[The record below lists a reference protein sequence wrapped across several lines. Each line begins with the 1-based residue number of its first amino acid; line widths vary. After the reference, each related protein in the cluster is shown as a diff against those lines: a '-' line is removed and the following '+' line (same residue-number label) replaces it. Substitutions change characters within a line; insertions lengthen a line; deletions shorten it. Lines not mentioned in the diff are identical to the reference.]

1 MESLYKLSERFQTL
15 FDNLEAAQADPDAT
29 PEDKAAYEDAW
40 FAGLCDIEDD
50 FADKAEN
57 IAAWCKDL
65 KAESEALKAE
75 ERALNARR
83 KAKEHTAERL
93 KAYLLGE
100 MQAINLLKIDRPKA
114 RISIRN
120 NAESPQFTDESAF
133 VEWAKEN
140 ADDLLRYSEPEI
152 NKTAVKEYLKS
163 GGEIEGVTLGR
174 TQSVIIK

>member
-1 MESLYKLSERFQTL
+1 MKLYELSDRFQTL

-29 PEDKAAYEDAW
+29 PEDVAAYEDAW
-40 FAGLCDIEDD
+40 FEGLRNIEDA
-50 FADKAEN
+50 FEDKAEN
-57 IAAWCKDL
+57 IAAWCKNL
-65 KAESEALKAE
+65 KAEADALKAE
-75 ERALNARR
+75 EKALNARR
-83 KAKEHTAERL
+83 KTKEHTAERL

-120 NAESPQFTDESAF
+120 NAESPQFSDESAF
-133 VEWAKEN
+133 VEWAKVN

-152 NKTAVKEYLKS
+152 AKTKVKEYLQA
-163 GGEIEGVTLGR
+163 GHEIEGVTLGR